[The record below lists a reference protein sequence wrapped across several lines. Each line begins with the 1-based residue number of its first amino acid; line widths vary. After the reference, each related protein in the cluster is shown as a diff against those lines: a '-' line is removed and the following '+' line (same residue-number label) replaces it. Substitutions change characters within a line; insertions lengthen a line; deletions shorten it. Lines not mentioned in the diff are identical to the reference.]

1 MWIHLAKSGRRCLLV
16 LLVLGLAGGGRE
28 GRGVADDLDRGS
40 VLGRVRDGMGNG
52 IVGARVSA
60 VAEERP
66 EIVHRGVTDGSG
78 AYRLGNL
85 SPGRYRVA
93 AEAPGFQR
101 VESTGVAIV
110 AGQTV
115 RQEFVLPPGMIE
127 ETVRVSGE
135 REQIDPTRT
144 VVGLTIGHR
153 EVTEIP
159 IESRNP
165 LDAVYFLPGVAPP
178 NWSDRDLA
186 EGDRTVSYRRPPE
199 EGGNFSLQGGVPYSN
214 NLTIEGM
221 DNNDDRGARERLI
234 PVLAAVEEVQVIT
247 NQFSA
252 EYGRA
257 AGGRINLRLRSGTKR
272 LRGEV
277 FGLARDARLN
287 ANGFFRNADP
297 RRASRLPFFQATGG
311 GTVGG
316 PLRLPFSQRQ
326 GTFFSG
332 YEEDYLDDRAEIA
345 ALVPV
350 TPHPTLALPMPNGPN
365 LGAIAR
371 TRTGAM
377 VEINGGAAVGLF
389 DQSLRTPR
397 RSRNWQG
404 RGEFALDERQ
414 RLTGWATWAETTD
427 QRGFP
432 GGRRLL
438 ETMRELGRASDSWA
452 ATHEA
457 LLGDRWFHSLRGQ
470 RSRLRP
476 SDATADQRGIGSPV
490 VLIEMVDPRDVTGDP
505 TANPASRR
513 GTLLAGSSNSGGV
526 QRREER
532 WQVQETISGSLGG
545 HSVRL
550 GGDFHLIQF
559 WYQDLSD
566 ASGTFWFD
574 SPADFLAS
582 RPSRFVQRFGT
593 TSRLFNRYLGLF
605 WQDDWRLRPGWT
617 LALGVRW
624 DGESL
629 LADRNNFGPRLALAW
644 APRGDGQSVVRAG
657 VGIFYNRAMP
667 RALDDQRLTNQTR
680 LLDTNLPAA
689 ADRLTQLTFPR
700 ALTEND
706 PRLAGRAIPEE
717 RFIRRVEAGLRTP
730 ESLQLSIGYERQLGQ
745 GTRLEVTGVLH
756 RGTHLWRES
765 NLNAPVLP
773 AGYLTATDYLL
784 SRDFPNPIDP
794 ATGERVLTRT
804 GSAEF
809 VRFTTSS
816 TASQTVREG
825 GKTLVAY
832 GLNAPSTS
840 NATVAMR
847 AARAVLAPFRPDPGL
862 TQVEELQARGNSQYL
877 GGSLHLSQ
885 RLPGKWGSV
894 RFGYTLSQL
903 IDDGVVNTSSPVRPG
918 DFRGERSRSLLD
930 ARHRAVLSGMTRLP
944 GWIGGLELAGI
955 LHASSGRPFNL
966 GIQGNDRNLDDLSN
980 DRPQWSA
987 RVDEARVP
995 PIPWRRP
1002 GSALPAGLW
1011 ERFSL
1016 PTLGSTGSL
1025 PRNAGLGPAVTTLNV
1040 RVSRRFLVERRRQL
1054 QLHVEAFNPLNQ
1066 TTFQFGAEFIDFHP
1080 TGEATFLMP
1089 RRTIRPRTL
1098 RLGLRFEF

>member
-1 MWIHLAKSGRRCLLV
+1 MWMWIQLAKPGRLCLLMM
-16 LLVLGLAGGGRE
+16 LVMGMAGSGW
-28 GRGVADDLDRGS
+28 ADDLDRGS

-78 AYRLGNL
+78 AYRLWHL

-93 AEAPGFQR
+93 AEAVGFQR
-101 VESTGVAIV
+101 VESADVAIV
-110 AGQTV
+110 GGQTV
-115 RQEFVLPPGMIE
+115 RQEFVLPPGMIQ
-127 ETVRVSGE
+127 ETIRVSGE
-135 REQIDPTRT
+135 REQVDPTRT
-144 VVGLTIGHR
+144 VVGLTIGQR
-153 EVTEIP
+153 EVAEIP
-159 IESRNP
+159 IESRNA

-186 EGDRTVSYRRPPE
+186 EGDRIVSYRRPPE

-214 NLTIEGM
+214 NLTIEGL

-257 AGGRINLRLRSGTKR
+257 AGGRVNLRLRSGSKR

-297 RRASRLPFFQATGG
+297 RRARRLPFFQATSG
-311 GTVGG
+311 GTIGG
-316 PLRLPFSQRQ
+316 PLPFSRRR
-326 GTFFSG
+326 GTFFTG
-332 YEEDYLDDRAEIA
+332 FEEDYLDDRAEIA

-350 TPHPTLALPMPNGPN
+350 APHPSFALPAPNGPN
-365 LGAIAR
+365 LGAVAR
-371 TRTGAM
+371 TRTGAV
-377 VEINGGAAVGLF
+377 VEVNGGAAVGLF

-397 RSRNWQG
+397 RSRSWQG

-414 RLTGWATWAETTD
+414 RVTGWATWAETTD

-476 SDATADQRGIGSPV
+476 SEAAANQRGIGSPV
-490 VLIEMVDPRDVTGDP
+490 VLIEMADPRDVTGDP

-526 QRREER
+526 RRREER
-532 WQVQETISGSLGG
+532 WQIQETMSGSLGG
-545 HSVRL
+545 HSLRL
-550 GGDFHLIQF
+550 GADLHLIQF
-559 WYQDLSD
+559 HFQDLSD

-605 WQDDWRLRPGWT
+605 SQDDWRMRPGMT
-617 LALGVRW
+617 LAAGVRW

-644 APRGDGQSVVRAG
+644 DPRGDGRSVVRAG
-657 VGIFYNRAMP
+657 SGIFYNRAMP

-689 ADRLTQLTFPR
+689 ADLLAQLTFPV
-700 ALTEND
+700 ALAEND
-706 PRLAGRAIPEE
+706 PRLAGRALPEE
-717 RFIRRVEAGLRTP
+717 RFLRRVEAGLRTP
-730 ESLQLSIGYERQLGQ
+730 ESLQLSIGYERQFGQ
-745 GTRLEVTGVLH
+745 ATRIEVTGVLH
-756 RGTHLWRES
+756 RGVHLWRES

-773 AGYLTATDYLL
+773 AGYRSWTDYLL

-804 GSAEF
+804 GSAEI

-816 TASQTVREG
+816 TPSQTSREG

-832 GLNAPSTS
+832 GINAPSTS
-840 NATVAMR
+840 NSTVAMR
-847 AARAVLAPFRPDPGL
+847 AARAVLAPFRPDPAL
-862 TQVEELQARGNSQYL
+862 TQVEELQARGTSQYL
-877 GGSLHLSQ
+877 GGSLHVSQ
-885 RLPGKWGSV
+885 RLPGRSGSI
-894 RFGYTLSQL
+894 RFGYTFSQL

-930 ARHRAVLSGMTRLP
+930 ARHRAVLSGMGRLP
-944 GWIGGLELAGI
+944 GWTGGLELAGI
-955 LHASSGRPFNL
+955 LHISSGRPFNL

-980 DRPQWSA
+980 DRPQWAS
-987 RVDEARVP
+987 RGDEARVP

-1002 GSALPAGLW
+1002 GSALPPGLW

-1016 PTLGSTGSL
+1016 PALGTTGSL
-1025 PRNAGLGPAVTTLNV
+1025 SRNAGLGPAMTTLNV
-1040 RVSRRFLVERRRQL
+1040 RVSRRFLVERERQL

-1066 TTFQFGAEFIDFHP
+1066 TTFNFGAEFVDFHP
-1080 TGEATFLMP
+1080 TNEALFLMP
-1089 RRTIRPRTL
+1089 RRTVRPRTL
-1098 RLGLRFEF
+1098 RVGLRFTF